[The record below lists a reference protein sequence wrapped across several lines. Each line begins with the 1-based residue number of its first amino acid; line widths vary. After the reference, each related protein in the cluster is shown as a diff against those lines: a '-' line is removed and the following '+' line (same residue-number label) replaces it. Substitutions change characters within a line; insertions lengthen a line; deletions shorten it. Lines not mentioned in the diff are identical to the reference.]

1 MFRRARDWVVTR
13 GERFE
18 RWGTRLLRRPGLRT
32 AWLVLGCVVAV
43 PALGFGTVNV
53 VSLLAHEERTEVRTV
68 DADGVAVLD
77 VHNGA
82 GSVEVVGVEGADEV
96 TVRARISEGLRAT
109 GHRVEVEGD
118 RLEVRGSCPLVGG
131 DWCEVDY
138 TIEVP
143 TRLRRGVGPGGRSP
157 CPTSRAGS
165 WPRPTSPRSRSP
177 RWPAS
182 WSSTATRAGSRGA
195 TCGPPGWRRRPTRA
209 ASNRVRHLP
218 RVDVDADQGRIDI
231 VLPDDPDVA
240 YATELDA
247 DQGTISDRIRQDP
260 TSDRTI
266 RASSDQGTS
275 RSPTDDVGTPA
286 PTGPRPDA
294 LRHAGRRRPGR
305 GPPAARPAATG
316 TAGWG

>member
-1 MFRRARDWVVTR
+1 MFRRARDWFVTR
-13 GERFE
+13 GERVE
-18 RWGTRLLRRPGLRT
+18 RWGTRVLRRPGLRT

-82 GSVEVVGVEGADEV
+82 GSIEVVGVEGADEV

-143 TRLRRGVGPGGRSP
+143 TRLRVEVSARGSITVSDVEGGVVAEADQSSVQVARVAGELVLDSDQGRVEGRDL
-157 CPTSRAGS
+157 RATRVAASSDQG
-165 WPRPTSPRSRSP
+165 RIELEFATSPR
-177 RWPAS
+177 A
-182 WSSTATRAGSRGA
+182 
-195 TCGPPGWRRRPTRA
+195 
-209 ASNRVRHLP
+209 
-218 RVDVDADQGRIDI
+218 VDVDADQGRIDI

-266 RASSDQGTS
+266 RASSDQGSITI
-275 RSPTDDVGTPA
+275 A
-286 PTGPRPDA
+286 Y
-294 LRHAGRRRPGR
+294 
-305 GPPAARPAATG
+305 AT
-316 TAGWG
+316 A